1 MDTPPVRDVYE
12 QLHYRNCPSL
22 GTLFVRQYAAVG
34 DVQIWSGSFEARNP
48 MLRVHSEVF
57 ESKKLRAMGL
67 LAGLFTLTWMLS
79 NWIVSGSFTYLI
91 LTAVAGVGFLTMI
104 YVLKD
109 WRSGVFIFLVWLVFE
124 DLVRK
129 FTGNSLF
136 MFFGKDILIGLT
148 YVSMLIALRQRR
160 LLLFKPPFL
169 FWLAVFFW
177 VGVVQLFN
185 PNSPSIFYGLLGIKT
200 YFYYVPLMFAGYALL
215 RSEADLHKI
224 LILNMWIALVV
235 AGLGVIQTF
244 GGGKFLTPTDIAP
257 ELYVLSH
264 NFKESPVTHL
274 LSLRPTSVFVS
285 EGRFGLFNALMFMM
299 AFGTAGY
306 LMMRGKRGRTV
317 AFCAVGVVVL
327 ATVMG
332 ASRGAFVQMIVGA
345 VALGGALLWGGSWR
359 KRQIIRLGGAIM
371 VIAVVVAIGI
381 FAATAFF
388 PDAINA
394 RWALYAETLSP
405 TSSSSEL
412 SLRAW
417 EYPEMEIESV
427 FRQQNWKWGNGIG
440 VASLGAQYV
449 YKLTGAPVLHIGAET
464 GYGLL
469 ILEFGII
476 GPFLWTVW
484 TVSLLIAAWKVVRKL
499 RRTPFFPIGFAIFLS
514 AFILLGPS
522 TFYGLNGYQNY
533 LTCAYLWLTVGMLFR
548 LPGLLAEQQAAIA
561 AVSHAQT
568 S

>member
-1 MDTPPVRDVYE
+1 M
-12 QLHYRNCPSL
+12 
-22 GTLFVRQYAAVG
+22 A
-34 DVQIWSGSFEARNP
+34 
-48 MLRVHSEVF
+48 
-57 ESKKLRAMGL
+57 L
-67 LAGLFTLTWMLS
+67 LTGLFILTWVLS
-79 NWIVSGSFTYLI
+79 SWIVSGSYTYLI

-124 DLVRK
+124 DLIRK

-136 MFFGKDILIGLT
+136 MFFGKDILIGMV
-148 YVSMLIALRQRR
+148 YISMLIAARRRR

-169 FWLAVFFW
+169 FWLAIFFW
-177 VGVVQLFN
+177 VGVVQVFN
-185 PNSPSIFYGLLGIKT
+185 PSSPSIFYGLLGIKT

-215 RSEADLHKI
+215 RSEADLYKI
-224 LILNMWIALVV
+224 LMLNMWIALLVG
-235 AGLGVIQTF
+235 GLGVLQTF
-244 GGGKFLTPTDIAP
+244 GGGSFLTPTDLAP

-274 LSLRPTSVFVS
+274 SSLRPTSVFVS
-285 EGRFGLFNALMFMM
+285 EGRFELFNVLMFVL

-306 LMMRGKRGRTV
+306 LMMKGKQGRTV
-317 AFCAVGVVVL
+317 AFCAVGVIVL

-332 ASRGAFVQMIVGA
+332 ASRGAFVQVIVCA
-345 VALGGALLWGGSWR
+345 VSLSLALLWGGPWR
-359 KRQIIRLGGAIM
+359 HRQIHFLSRAFRVII
-371 VIAVVVAIGI
+371 VIAVVAAIGI
-381 FAATAFF
+381 FAANEFF
-388 PDAINA
+388 SDALKA
-394 RWALYAETLSP
+394 RWALYTETLSP
-405 TSSSSEL
+405 TSSKSEL

-417 EYPEMEIESV
+417 EYPETEIESV

-440 VASLGAQYV
+440 VASLGSQYV

-499 RRTPFFPIGFAIFLS
+499 KRTPLFPIGFAIFWF
-514 AFILLGPS
+514 AFLLLGPT

-533 LTCAYLWLTVGMLFR
+533 LTCAYLWLTIGMLFR
-548 LPGLLAEQQAAIA
+548 LPGLLAEQQSATAAI
-561 AVSHAQT
+561 SHVQASQ
-568 S
+568 